1 MTAGGASCAASRAH
15 HLSRSDKELFYR
27 LRRIRRR
34 DAERSRE
41 VLPIAGIAFLER
53 SRVDELSVR
62 CGYLECVV
70 VQLLDRVHRLETS
83 ASCDLG
89 ARPEDAP
96 REQMATPCFGEGLT
110 TTGSADE
117 FVASADYATASA
129 DGVAASGAY
138 ASDQQTSSATTL
150 QRAWRAVRERHR
162 RVGMA
167 TRIQAA
173 WRVSHARQ
181 ACATLRSERAT
192 AAVLLQ
198 RKWRARMKSLP
209 RRVNI
214 WDAAVEGADLRMRR
228 IQRTWRGSRLRRVL
242 AARRQVPEIY
252 DFMPGLFAK
261 LAFAASFILPAAREV
276 PKMKDCAELPY
287 MLGLAWA
294 RARRRM
300 AIIGAPEVDSH
311 GYELEDSLRDSVM
324 YVLTSNGFT
333 VRELKEFLPRVE
345 HEYLSIYRGVRS
357 TGNAYR
363 LYLQRVHFMSEEE
376 ADRKVAEAVAEVVRL
391 QRTAQ
396 H

>member
-1 MTAGGASCAASRAH
+1 MTAGGASCAASRAR
-15 HLSRSDKELFYR
+15 LSRSDKELFYR

-41 VLPIAGIAFLER
+41 VLPIAGIAVLER
-53 SRVDELSVR
+53 SRADELSVR
-62 CGYLECVV
+62 CGYLECAVA
-70 VQLLDRVHRLETS
+70 QLLDRVYRLETS

-89 ARPEDAP
+89 ASPGAAP
-96 REQMATPCFGEGLT
+96 REQMETPRFDEGLT
-110 TTGSADE
+110 TTAPADE
-117 FVASADYATASA
+117 VAAGADYAR
-129 DGVAASGAY
+129 
-138 ASDQQTSSATTL
+138 DQQTYSAISL
-150 QRAWRAVRERHR
+150 QRSWRAFHDCHR

-173 WRVSHARQ
+173 WRGSRARQ
-181 ACATLRSERAT
+181 ARATLRSDRAMT

-198 RKWRARMKSLP
+198 RKWRARMNSLP
-209 RRVNI
+209 RRLNI
-214 WDAAVEGADLRMRR
+214 WEAAEEGAELRMRR

-300 AIIGAPEVDSH
+300 AMIGAPEVDSH
-311 GYELEDSLRDSVM
+311 GYELEDCLRDSVM
-324 YVLTSNGFT
+324 YVLRSNGFT

-345 HEYLSIYRGVRS
+345 NEYLSIYRGVRS

-391 QRTAQ
+391 QRAAQ